1 MGNSLMI
8 YLDKFLHFISAD
20 GHHYKVPSS
29 SLSLSSRDP
38 HLMVEGRPFEAYDPV
53 SHNMASKPLPLAY
66 SSSENGIP
74 HVYNLDNVAR
84 SWSGHI
90 IISGS
95 QGSVSVKSVINSDFT
110 KTDTTSEGDDPYFGY
125 KVYIEFYDE
134 YFQLKTISDWIEWA
148 YRSQNELTH
157 ELRTVDVT
165 LEGVAHYVKIR
176 YSCFQSSDVTDS
188 GPHVDYVSDYIN
200 IYSGSWSINSI
211 SQTVSSDRIRFI
223 FSEQIS

>member
-1 MGNSLMI
+1 MI

-29 SLSLSSRDP
+29 TWPVTRYP
-38 HLMVEGRPFEAYDPV
+38 HLRVEGRPFEAYDPT
-53 SHNMASKPLPLAY
+53 SHNLASKPLPLVY
-66 SSSENGIP
+66 LSSRYGTP
-74 HVYNLDNVAR
+74 RVCNLDNVAR
-84 SWSGHI
+84 VWGGHI
-90 IISGS
+90 SISDN
-95 QGSVSVKSVINSDFT
+95 QGSVSVESVTDSSFG
-110 KTDTTSEGDDPYFGY
+110 KTDAGYTDADDPYFGY

-148 YRSQNELTH
+148 YRSRDELTH

-165 LEGVAHYVKIR
+165 LEGDAQYVKIR

-188 GPHVDYVSDYIN
+188 GPHVDYVSDYIH
-200 IYSGSWSINSI
+200 IYHGSQSITFS
-211 SQTVSSDRIRFI
+211 SQPVSSDRIRFI